1 MDVLLGNVFAHTPE
15 GTPYALSVTAAMD
28 GSGSSW
34 RMAAPASRT
43 PSSLLD
49 RGASTG
55 GSTGLGLD
63 IAAAARGAAAG
74 GELRVDTS
82 ETLGGARVV
91 LDLPR
96 AEDAR

>member
-1 MDVLLGNVFAHTPE
+1 ME
-15 GTPYALSVTAAMD
+15 D
-28 GSGSSW
+28 GGPGIADSH
-34 RMAAPASRT
+34 
-43 PSSLLD
+43 LVLD

-63 IAAAARGAAAG
+63 IASAAARAAG

-82 ETLGGARVV
+82 EALGGARVV